1 MSSGEDVLYS
11 EYVERVVL
19 VTASITLAENDQVL
33 YYNDPATNIVIST
46 GTDESGNPVVTYLDN
61 NTTSIG
67 EVVIEAPPLPIIIE
81 PKLNLPSSSA
91 VITSSADGRLTFK
104 DITVAW
110 YPSDN
115 AFTYQ
120 VFFIYNNPNIVLAS
134 AFPEIN
140 ERDMPSYSA
149 STFFSEQ
156 SGVIRDKYAT
166 SYKLD
171 LPGPI
176 LNREDP
182 VYNRVNA
189 FVFAYDLDGVR
200 SDFPSFMMTFLINSP
215 KTGTPI
221 NKIIIENSSYGD
233 IQDGKGYSTNI
244 VDETPNYGGVD
255 QNIYTKDIV

>member
-1 MSSGEDVLYS
+1 MSSNEDI
-11 EYVERVVL
+11 EYIETRETVISSSGDIIL
-19 VTASITLAENDQVL
+19 TDTVTAIYADDAN
-33 YYNDPATNIVIST
+33 TNIVLAS
-46 GTDESGNPVVTYLDN
+46 GTDDNGIPIVVYLPK
-61 NTTSIG
+61 TVTSIG
-67 EVVIEAPPLPIIIE
+67 EVVIEVPPIPTIIE
-81 PKLNLPSSSA
+81 PKLNLPASSA

-104 DITVAW
+104 DITVGW

-115 AFTYQ
+115 AFSYQ
-120 VFFIYNNPNIVLAS
+120 VFFIYNNPNIVLGS
-134 AFPEIN
+134 AFPEKN

-156 SGVIRDKYAT
+156 SGPIRDKYAT
-166 SYKLD
+166 SYKLV

-215 KTGTPI
+215 KTGTSI
-221 NKIIIENSSYGD
+221 NQIIIENTSYGD

-255 QNIYTKDIV
+255 QNIYTKNIV